1 VSGPRLLLLAALAT
15 GLAGCP
21 PKVVY
26 PDGSGINGQL
36 EREVQALQQT
46 VRMLEYEAATCR
58 DPQAAPDPLYQEL
71 HQILST
77 TEVTVER
84 RGRVTIVTFPAAHLF
99 GVDELSLRQ
108 EATMTLDVMST
119 ALKLHPDYTIDV
131 EGHTDDA
138 GVPPSLRKRF
148 GDPFTFSAARAYALV
163 DTFTSKFGLPEERFS
178 VIGRGP
184 SRPIATNDTDV
195 GRRKNRRVV
204 MYIHPKVSSE
214 TP

>member
-1 VSGPRLLLLAALAT
+1 MSGPRLLLLAALAT

-84 RGRVTIVTFPAAHLF
+84 RGRVTIVTFPAAHLPISPRAPGTTPSF
-99 GVDELSLRQ
+99 RLF
-108 EATMTLDVMST
+108 
-119 ALKLHPDYTIDV
+119 ID
-131 EGHTDDA
+131 
-138 GVPPSLRKRF
+138 
-148 GDPFTFSAARAYALV
+148 
-163 DTFTSKFGLPEERFS
+163 
-178 VIGRGP
+178 
-184 SRPIATNDTDV
+184 
-195 GRRKNRRVV
+195 
-204 MYIHPKVSSE
+204 
-214 TP
+214 

>member
-1 VSGPRLLLLAALAT
+1 
-15 GLAGCP
+15 
-21 PKVVY
+21 
-26 PDGSGINGQL
+26 
-36 EREVQALQQT
+36 
-46 VRMLEYEAATCR
+46 
-58 DPQAAPDPLYQEL
+58 
-71 HQILST
+71 
-77 TEVTVER
+77 
-84 RGRVTIVTFPAAHLF
+84 
-99 GVDELSLRQ
+99 
-108 EATMTLDVMST
+108 MTLDVMST